1 MWHPGIL
8 AARKWRENEKMK
20 RKWRKNEEMEGDSLS
35 AFPHFLFISLPLY
48 PFPISKMSYFS
59 IKHDLDRLC
68 FMIYTPSQQKFWENS
83 KIFGNSWKILK
94 FFGNFWIF
102 LENFDIFWKKMK
114 ILEKFGFFWKI
125 SNYNCQSRRQI
136 ITARGV
142 YCREILNTA
151 FLSRILQKN
160 SYALWENNS
169 GLLSLRES
177 SASCEGLIK
186 TTNRGGGGSV

>member
-1 MWHPGIL
+1 ME
-8 AARKWRENEKMK
+8 REWGNGE
-20 RKWRKNEEMEGDSLS
+20 RLTLCISSFSLY
-35 AFPHFLFISLPLY
+35 FLPLY

-59 IKHDLDRLC
+59 IKHDLARLC
-68 FMIYTPSQQKFWENS
+68 FMIYTPSQQKFWENL

-177 SASCEGLIK
+177 SASCEGLIAL
-186 TTNRGGGGSV
+186 